1 VKTVGFFSLKGGIGT
16 TTLVYNLAWMYQEL
30 GIRTVA
36 LDLDPQADLT
46 TAFLSDDRLADLHPN
61 EKTVLGAL
69 KPLLRREGRIREPLL
84 EEIAEYLA
92 LLPGDL
98 DLSLYEDRFAEA
110 WSQGFEDDQDAL
122 RVSTSFYQ
130 VACQAAQM
138 RDAELVM
145 IDVGPG
151 VGAIH
156 RAALVACD
164 SVIIPLSPNLSSF
177 QSLPALGLSLR
188 KWRSA
193 WKERLRD
200 HGPSELAATPG
211 AMEPLGYV
219 VLQRAVIRDWH
230 TRLAEELSKL
240 YHHEILGEPKGT
252 PIEDTDP
259 HRLAVLKQYR
269 SLMTLAQAIRKPIFL
284 LKPADGAIG
293 SQTEAVQ
300 DCYRDFKELAL
311 RIASACG
318 IARSSEEE

>member
-1 VKTVGFFSLKGGIGT
+1 MKTVGFFSLKGGIGT

-30 GIRTVA
+30 RIRTIA

-46 TAFLSDDRLADLHPN
+46 AAFLSDDRLAELHGS
-61 EKTVLGAL
+61 EKTVLGAM

-122 RVSTSFYQ
+122 RVLTSFYQ
-130 VACQAAQM
+130 VACQAAQAQG
-138 RDAELVM
+138 AEIVM

-156 RAALVACD
+156 RAALLACD
-164 SVIIPLSPNLSSF
+164 FLVIPLSTNLPSF
-177 QSLPALGLSLR
+177 QSLRAVGLSLR

-200 HGPSELAATPG
+200 RELAAPSG

-219 VLQRAVIRDWH
+219 LLQRAVVRDWH

-252 PIEDTDP
+252 PIEDPDP
-259 HRLAVLKQYR
+259 HRLATLKQYR

-318 IARSSEEE
+318 IARGSEEE